1 MPMPMPM
8 STPQQSSALIDRLE
22 AACRDT
28 LGLQPRANQWLA
40 ARAMVDGRLAELAT
54 GEGKTLA
61 LALAAAQLAL
71 RGRSVHLLTAN
82 DYLAARDADQL
93 RGWYARLGLRVA
105 AVGADH
111 DSAQRAAAYRADVV
125 YVSAREL
132 VFDSLRDEVA
142 GRSAWSGSRR
152 DAHLSEH
159 ARALTQTPADDD
171 GATVPAFDVAL
182 VDEADS
188 ILLDEAL
195 LPLVLA
201 RPGATGERLAQLG
214 LALDLAAR
222 LQPGRDFELQ
232 PVARDS
238 LLTPAGAQRLE
249 ALCAGLPRLWQHRLH
264 REELV
269 RLALV
274 ALHLLQ
280 PQRDYLVR
288 HAQVHLIDPVTGRI
302 AHGRMW
308 SNGLQALVC
317 LKEACPPPPPTE
329 TVARTT
335 YSHFLRRYR
344 LLGGTSATLHDPRQE
359 LRQLY
364 GLAVTR
370 VPAHAP
376 SRRERGPNR
385 WFVDEAARDQAV
397 VARALALA
405 EAGRPVLIGTDGL
418 PQSLRLVEA
427 FEATFEAAGAAG
439 AGAVVPRLQC
449 LDARQDAQ
457 EAARIAEA
465 GQPGCI
471 TVATRMA
478 GRGVDIRLHPAAAR
492 AGGLHVLNC
501 QDNPARRLDEQ
512 LFGRSGRQGDPG
524 SVEHWRIGPARTLYA
539 IPALGA
545 WRDVAWRLRQRAN
558 EARAADERRRLR
570 LGEMQLSQRLDRLDA
585 PPQHPFH
592 ATP

>member
-1 MPMPMPM
+1 MPMPMLA
-8 STPQQSSALIDRLE
+8 PQQPSALTDRLE
-22 AACRDT
+22 AACRDA

-40 ARAMVDGRLAELAT
+40 ARAMVEGRLAELAT

-82 DYLAARDADQL
+82 VYLAARDADQL

-159 ARALTQTPADDD
+159 ARALTQTPVDDD

-222 LQPGRDFELQ
+222 LQPGRDFALQ

-249 ALCAGLPRLWQHRLH
+249 ALCSGLPRLWQHRLH

-288 HAQVHLIDPVTGRI
+288 QAQVHLIDPVTGRI

-317 LKEACPPPPPTE
+317 LKEGCPPPPPTE

-405 EAGRPVLIGTDGL
+405 ATGRPVLIGTDGV
-418 PQSLRLVEA
+418 PQSLRLVAA

-439 AGAVVPRLQC
+439 AVAPRLQC

-492 AGGLHVLNC
+492 TGGLHVLNC

-545 WRDVAWRLRQRAN
+545 WRDVAWRLRQRAR

-570 LGEMQLSQRLDRLDA
+570 LGDTLLHQHLDRLA
-585 PPQHPFH
+585 PHGPT
-592 ATP
+592 TP

>member
-1 MPMPMPM
+1 MPMLA
-8 STPQQSSALIDRLE
+8 PQQPSALTDRLE
-22 AACRDT
+22 AACRDA

-82 DYLAARDADQL
+82 DYLAARDAEQL

-159 ARALTQTPADDD
+159 ARALTQTPVDDD

-249 ALCAGLPRLWQHRLH
+249 ALCSGLPRLWQHRLH

-288 HAQVHLIDPVTGRI
+288 QAQVHLIDPVTGRI

-317 LKEACPPPPPTE
+317 LKEGCPPPPPTE

-405 EAGRPVLIGTDGL
+405 ETGRPVLIGTDGV
-418 PQSLRLVEA
+418 PQSLRLVA
-427 FEATFEAAGAAG
+427 AFEAAGAAG
-439 AGAVVPRLQC
+439 AVAPRLQC

-545 WRDVAWRLRQRAN
+545 WRDVAWRLRQRAR

-570 LGEMQLSQRLDRLDA
+570 LGETQLSQRLARLDA
-585 PPQHPFH
+585 PPPPRVP
-592 ATP
+592 ATT

>member
-1 MPMPMPM
+1 MD
-8 STPQQSSALIDRLE
+8 TPALTTHLD
-22 AACRDT
+22 ATCRDA
-28 LGLQPRANQWLA
+28 LGLQPRPNQWQA
-40 ARAMVDGRLAELAT
+40 AGAMVQGRLAELAT

-71 RGRSVHLLTAN
+71 RGRPVHLLTAN
-82 DYLAARDADQL
+82 DYLATRDAEHL
-93 RGWYARLGLRVA
+93 RAWYARLGLRV
-105 AVGADH
+105 GAIAGEQ

-152 DAHLSEH
+152 DARLSEH
-159 ARALTQTPADDD
+159 ARALTQSPEDDD
-171 GATVPAFDVAL
+171 SATVPAFDVAL
-182 VDEADS
+182 IDEADS

-195 LPLVLA
+195 QPLVLA
-201 RPGATGERLAQLG
+201 RPGSAGERLTQLG
-214 LALDLAAR
+214 TALDLAVR
-222 LQPGRDFELQ
+222 LQPGRGFELQ
-232 PVARDS
+232 PVARDA
-238 LLTPAGAQRLE
+238 LLTAEGALQLE
-249 ALCAGLPRLWQHRLH
+249 ALCVGLPRPWQHRLH

-280 PQRDYLVR
+280 PLRDYLVR
-288 HAQVHLIDPVTGRI
+288 QGQVHLIDPVTGRI
-302 AHGRMW
+302 AQGRMW
-308 SNGLQALVC
+308 SNGLHALVC
-317 LKEACPPPPPTE
+317 LKEGCPPPPPTE

-335 YSHFLRRYR
+335 YSHFLGRYR
-344 LLGGTSATLHDPRQE
+344 LIGGTSATLHDQRHE
-359 LRQLY
+359 LQRLY

-370 VPAHAP
+370 IPPHSP
-376 SRRERGPNR
+376 PRRERGPNR
-385 WFVDEAARDQAV
+385 WFADEAARDRATV
-397 VARALALA
+397 ERALALA
-405 EAGRPVLIGTDGL
+405 ATGRPVLIGTDGV
-418 PQSLRLVEA
+418 PQSLRLVAAFTEA
-427 FEATFEAAGAAG
+427 FAAGAT
-439 AGAVVPRLQC
+439 PQRLQC

-478 GRGVDIRLHPAAAR
+478 GRGVDIRLHPAALR

-524 SVEHWRIGPARTLYA
+524 SVEHWRVGQQRTVYGVH
-539 IPALGA
+539 ALGA
-545 WRDVAWRLRQRAN
+545 WRDVAWRLRQRAR
-558 EARAADERRRLR
+558 EARAAEERHRLR
-570 LGEMQLSQRLDRLDA
+570 LGDTLLRQHLDRLA
-585 PPQHPFH
+585 P
-592 ATP
+592 TE

>member
-1 MPMPMPM
+1 MPMPMLA
-8 STPQQSSALIDRLE
+8 PQQPSALTDRLE
-22 AACRDT
+22 AACRDA

-249 ALCAGLPRLWQHRLH
+249 ALCSGLPRLWQHRLH

-288 HAQVHLIDPVTGRI
+288 QAQVHLIDPVTGRI

-317 LKEACPPPPPTE
+317 LKEGCPPPPPTE

-344 LLGGTSATLHDPRQE
+344 LIGGTSATLHDPRQE

-405 EAGRPVLIGTDGL
+405 EAGRPVLIGTDGV
-418 PQSLRLVEA
+418 PQSLRLVAA
-427 FEATFEAAGAAG
+427 FEAACAAGAVA
-439 AGAVVPRLQC
+439 PRLQC

-545 WRDVAWRLRQRAN
+545 WRDVAWRLRQRAR

-570 LGEMQLSQRLDRLDA
+570 LGDTLLHQHLDRLA
-585 PPQHPFH
+585 PHGPT
-592 ATP
+592 TP

>member
-1 MPMPMPM
+1 MP
-8 STPQQSSALIDRLE
+8 TPTQHPTLTDRLE
-22 AACRDT
+22 AACRDA

-40 ARAMVDGRLAELAT
+40 ARAMVEGRLAELAT

-111 DSAQRAAAYRADVV
+111 DIAQRAAAYRADVV

-222 LQPGRDFELQ
+222 LQPGRDFALQ

-249 ALCAGLPRLWQHRLH
+249 TLCSGLPRLWQHRLH

-288 HAQVHLIDPVTGRI
+288 QAQVHLIDPVTGRI

-317 LKEACPPPPPTE
+317 LKEGCPPPPPTE

-359 LRQLY
+359 LRRLY

-370 VPAHAP
+370 VPAHTP
-376 SRRERGPNR
+376 SRRQRGPNR

-405 EAGRPVLIGTDGL
+405 AAGRPVLIGTDGV
-418 PQSLRLVEA
+418 PQSLHLVAA
-427 FEATFEAAGAAG
+427 FESAFAAAFAAGAVA
-439 AGAVVPRLQC
+439 PRLQC

-457 EAARIAEA
+457 EAARIAQA

-524 SVEHWRIGPARTLYA
+524 SVEHWRIGPARMLYA

-545 WRDVAWRLRQRAN
+545 WRDVAWRLRQRAR

-570 LGEMQLSQRLDRLDA
+570 LGETLLHQRLAHLDT
-585 PPQHPFH
+585 PPSPHLH

>member
-1 MPMPMPM
+1 MP
-8 STPQQSSALIDRLE
+8 TLTDRLE
-22 AACRDT
+22 AACRDA
-28 LGLQPRANQWLA
+28 LGLQPRANQWQA

-82 DYLAARDADQL
+82 DYLAARDAEQL
-93 RGWYARLGLRVA
+93 RGWYAQLGLRVA
-105 AVGADH
+105 AIGADQ

-171 GATVPAFDVAL
+171 RATVPAFDVAL

-201 RPGATGERLAQLG
+201 RPGAPGERLAQLG

-238 LLTPAGAQRLE
+238 LLTPEGAQRLE
-249 ALCAGLPRLWQHRLH
+249 GLCKGLPRLWQHRLH

-288 HAQVHLIDPVTGRI
+288 QAQVQLIDPVTGRI

-359 LRQLY
+359 LRRLY

-370 VPAHAP
+370 VPPHAP

-385 WFVDEAARDQAV
+385 WFADETARDQAV

-405 EAGRPVLIGTDGL
+405 AAGRPVLIGTDGV
-418 PQSLRLVEA
+418 PQSLRLVAA
-427 FEATFEAAGAAG
+427 FESACAAGAVA
-439 AGAVVPRLQC
+439 PRLQC

-524 SVEHWRIGPARTLYA
+524 SVEHWRIGPARTLCA
-539 IPALGA
+539 IRVPGA
-545 WRDVAWRLRQRAN
+545 WRDLAWRLRQRAS
-558 EARAADERRRLR
+558 EARAADERHRLL
-570 LGEMQLSQRLDRLDA
+570 LGDTLLHQHLDRLDPLA
-585 PPQHPFH
+585 PHCPTAP
-592 ATP
+592 